1 MSSHDFTVEDE
12 IKGAEFTRPHV
23 VILGAGASLAAF
35 PKGDRN
41 GRSLP
46 LIKNFVEVVGLLSL
60 LERHSVSP
68 PYNDFE
74 AIYSDIAVDPKKSA
88 LRIEIETRVHD
99 YFSRLRLPD
108 TPTLYD
114 HLVLSLRPKDVIAT
128 FNWDPFLRQAAHRN
142 YAFAKPPKILFLHG
156 NVAIGYCLDCKVSF
170 GRNQY
175 CRHCGKLGVSS
186 PLLYPVKEKD
196 YQADPCI
203 ASDWSTLTKKLK
215 KAWAVTFFGY
225 GAPKTD
231 VEAIRLLKLGWG
243 RVEERDLEQTEMI
256 SDRSEEELI
265 KTWSPFIHTHHYD
278 VRQLFYESWAGRHPR
293 RSCEALWAQNMK
305 CQVIKGTEIPLD
317 ADFDVL
323 YQWFKPRID
332 AEVAS
337 PLFSSKQKN
346 H

>member
-1 MSSHDFTVEDE
+1 MSSHDFTVDDE
-12 IKGAEFTRPHV
+12 IKTTEFTRPHV

-35 PKGDRN
+35 PNGDRN
-41 GRSLP
+41 GLSLP
-46 LIKNFVEVVGLLSL
+46 VIKNFVEVVGLVSL
-60 LERHSVSP
+60 LERDGVSP

-108 TPTLYD
+108 APTLYD

-142 YAFAKPPKILFLHG
+142 YAFAKPPTILFLHG
-156 NVAIGYCLDCKVSF
+156 NVAVSYCLDCKVSF

-196 YQADPCI
+196 YQADPYI
-203 ASDWSTLTKKLK
+203 ASDWRAINHALK
-215 KAWAVTFFGY
+215 TAWAVTFFGY

-231 VEAIRLLKLGWG
+231 VEAIRLLKSGWG
-243 RVEERDLEQTEMI
+243 PVEKRELEETEI
-256 SDRSEEELI
+256 IDVRPENELTE
-265 KTWSPFIHTHHYD
+265 TWSPFIHTHHSTI
-278 VRQLFYESWAGRHPR
+278 RRSFYESFIGRHPR
-293 RSCEALWAQNMK
+293 RSCEALWAQLME
-305 CQVIKGTEIPLD
+305 CRFIEGTEIPKVGTLDELYKWYQPRLD
-317 ADFDVL
+317 AEAD
-323 YQWFKPRID
+323 
-332 AEVAS
+332 S
-337 PLFSSKQKN
+337 
-346 H
+346 

>member
-175 CRHCGKLGVSS
+175 CQHCGKLGTPS
-186 PLLYPVKEKD
+186 PLLYPVKKKD

-203 ASDWSTLTKKLK
+203 ASDWRAVSHALK
-215 KAWAVTFFGY
+215 TAWTVTFFGY

-231 VEAIRLLKLGWG
+231 VEAIRLLKSGWG
-243 RVEERDLEQTEMI
+243 SVEKRELEETEI
-256 SDRSEEELI
+256 IDVRPENELTE
-265 KTWSPFIHTHHYD
+265 TWSPFIHTHHFT
-278 VRQLFYESWAGRHPR
+278 VRRSFYKSFIGRHPR

-305 CQVIKGTEIPLD
+305 CQVIEGTEIPLD
-317 ADFDVL
+317 ADFEAL

-332 AEVAS
+332 AEVVLNS
-337 PLFSSKQKN
+337 IQG
-346 H
+346 